1 VTGRVA
7 NRRRRVSHAAR
18 EGYLD
23 LVDAD
28 RIVLAEDDPALRELL
43 ARRLTSEG
51 YDVRLLDTPGRLT
64 ECCGD
69 LDADLVISAF
79 SDHGPTIHDVREQS
93 DVLLVAMMPTNTGV
107 MDALDVVDAGA
118 DDVLVKPFSPRELV
132 TKTKALLR
140 RRSPGPTRLRPLVFD
155 GLTIDLAAREVTVRG
170 KVVELPA
177 REFNLLVFLA
187 SSPRQVFTRV
197 QIMQQVWSVDDGIG
211 TATVTEHIRR
221 LRARIEADPA
231 EPRWIHTVWSVGYR
245 FVP

>member
-1 VTGRVA
+1 M
-7 NRRRRVSHAAR
+7 
-18 EGYLD
+18 
-23 LVDAD
+23 
-28 RIVLAEDDPALRELL
+28 LAEDDPALRDLL

-51 YDVRLLDTPGRLT
+51 YDVRLLDTPRRLA
-64 ECCGD
+64 ECGD

-79 SDHGPTIHDVREQS
+79 SDHGPTIHDVRQQS

-118 DDVLVKPFSPRELV
+118 DDVLVKPFSPRELI

-140 RRSPGPTRLRPLVFD
+140 RRAAGQTRLRPLMFD
-155 GLTIDLAAREVTVRG
+155 GLVIDLAAREVSVNE
-170 KVVELPA
+170 KLVDVPA
-177 REFNLLVFLA
+177 REFDLLVFLA

-197 QIMQQVWSVDDGIG
+197 QIMQHVWSVDDGIG
-211 TATVTEHIRR
+211 TATVTEHVRR
-221 LRARIEADPA
+221 LRARIEANPA

>member
-1 VTGRVA
+1 
-7 NRRRRVSHAAR
+7 
-18 EGYLD
+18 
-23 LVDAD
+23 VDAGH
-28 RIVLAEDDPALRELL
+28 IVLAEDDRALRELL

-51 YDVRLLDTPGRLT
+51 YEVSLLETPGRLA

-79 SDHGPTIHDVREQS
+79 SDHGPTIHDLREHS
-93 DVLLVAMMPTNTGV
+93 DVLLVAMMPTNTGM

-118 DDVLVKPFSPRELV
+118 DDVLVKPFAPRELV

-140 RRSPGPTRLRPLVFD
+140 RRPPGPTRMRPLVFD
-155 GLTIDLAAREVTVRG
+155 DLTIDLAAREVTVRG
-170 KVVELPA
+170 KLVELPA

-187 SSPRQVFTRV
+187 SSPRQVFTRA
-197 QIMQQVWSVDDGIG
+197 QIMQHVWSVDDGIG
-211 TATVTEHIRR
+211 TATVTEHVRR

>member
-1 VTGRVA
+1 
-7 NRRRRVSHAAR
+7 
-18 EGYLD
+18 
-23 LVDAD
+23 VDAG
-28 RIVLAEDDPALRELL
+28 RIVLAEDDPALRDLL

-51 YDVRLLDTPGRLT
+51 YDVRLLDTPRRLA
-64 ECCGD
+64 ECGD

-79 SDHGPTIHDVREQS
+79 SDHGPTIHDVRQHS

-140 RRSPGPTRLRPLVFD
+140 RRAAGQTRLRPLMFD
-155 GLTIDLAAREVTVRG
+155 GLVIDLAAREVAVNE
-170 KVVELPA
+170 KLVDVPA
-177 REFNLLVFLA
+177 REFDLLVFLA

-197 QIMQQVWSVDDGIG
+197 QIMQHVWSVDDGIG
-211 TATVTEHIRR
+211 TATVTEHVRR
-221 LRARIEADPA
+221 LRARIEPNPA